1 MRIDFSKAPIKNR
14 AFSEK
19 PMTFIDQSS
28 KDFFAGIIDLIA
40 IETGSR
46 VAREHWQQKQL
57 QNLLRHAVQRSKFW
71 RDRIG
76 LKQINN
82 IDIADLP
89 VLSRGDLAKQV
100 EAEGSLLPANGPIPV
115 IRHAT
120 SGSSGQP
127 VRFFVSQMNSYYNSA
142 RSLAQYFIE
151 DRDLALNRTRFKPL
165 QDRIENGFSVRKTE
179 DWLGPASGLFRS
191 GTNKEVLHLH
201 PNRELLLRELA
212 KDPIGYLVVQPRLI
226 DTVFHDR
233 DLSFLRENGTEMV
246 IPVAEEIGSDLREK
260 FAAVGIPVRS
270 VYSTEEMGF
279 VGAECSSFPEIYH
292 VAESNVIVE
301 VDYQNGLTVADKL
314 LGRVLVTHLH
324 SYATPIIRYEIGDF
338 ATISPK
344 CACGHEGPALS
355 NIYGQKKRLLKRRD
369 GKIVPFAMKAAN
381 ILAIVNCDEYRI
393 RQTAPETIKVEI
405 GGVELLTDVQMS
417 KLQDLFKKHAG
428 DEFQIQIVAVPR
440 IEWGEDGKRLGFKSE
455 LF

>member
-14 AFSEK
+14 AFSQK

-40 IETGSR
+40 IETGNR
-46 VAREHWQQKQL
+46 IAREHWQQKQL
-57 QNLLRHAVQRSKFW
+57 QNLLGHAVQRSGFW

-76 LKQINN
+76 PKQINN

-89 VLSRGDLAKQV
+89 VLSRADLAKQV
-100 EAEGSLLPANGPIPV
+100 EIEGSLLPPDGPIP
-115 IRHAT
+115 ITGHAT
-120 SGSSGQP
+120 SGSSGRP

-165 QDRIENGFSVRKTE
+165 QDRVENGFSVRKTE

-191 GTNKEVLHLH
+191 GINKEVQHLH

-233 DLSFLRENGTEMV
+233 DLSFLRDNGTEMV
-246 IPVAEEIGSDLREK
+246 IPVAEEIGGDLREK
-260 FAAVGIPVRS
+260 FGAVGIPVRS

-279 VGAECSSFPEIYH
+279 VGAECSSFPETYH
-292 VAESNVIVE
+292 IAESNVIVE
-301 VDYQNGLTVADKL
+301 VDYRNGLTVGDQL

-324 SYATPIIRYEIGDF
+324 SYATPMIRYEIGDF

-344 CACGHEGPALS
+344 CACGHDGPTLS
-355 NIYGQKKRLLKRRD
+355 NIYGQKKRLLKRSD

-381 ILAIVNCDEYRI
+381 ILAIVDCEEYRI

-405 GGVELLTDVQMS
+405 GGIGQLTDVQMS
-417 KLQDLFKKHAG
+417 KLQNLFRKHAG
-428 DEFQIQIVAVPR
+428 DEFQIQIVAVLR
-440 IEWGEDGKRLGFKSE
+440 IEWGQDGKRLGFRSE